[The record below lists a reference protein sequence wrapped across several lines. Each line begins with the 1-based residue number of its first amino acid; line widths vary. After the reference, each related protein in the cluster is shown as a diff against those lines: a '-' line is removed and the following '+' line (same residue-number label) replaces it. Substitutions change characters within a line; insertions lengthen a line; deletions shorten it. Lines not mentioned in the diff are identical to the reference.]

1 MRAQGA
7 SSWLLQHLGSGFTG
21 MLFGLPGDAAA
32 LAQALDGLALPVRP
46 VLVVPAGHAQAV
58 AGVVVVEDV
67 DGFAAQRY
75 DAKPGTFY
83 LLRPDQHV
91 CARTRTLD
99 RQALADALA
108 RATCAR

>member
-1 MRAQGA
+1 
-7 SSWLLQHLGSGFTG
+7 S
-21 MLFGLPGDAAA
+21 

-46 VLVVPAGHAQAV
+46 VLVVPAGHAQSA

-91 CARTRTLD
+91 CARTRALD